1 MRFIKPSR
9 VSGTIDAP
17 PSKSM
22 MQRAVIA
29 AALSDGETLI
39 TNPSFCDDALAAMRV
54 VEALGAKV
62 KREEGGVRITGMPK
76 PGTGNRKPDAG
87 GGVLD
92 CGESGTLMRMISA
105 VAALYD
111 REFTITGRG
120 SLMKRP
126 VGMIEKPLR
135 MLGAECSTNG
145 GFPPLKVRGPLQGGK
160 VEVDGSE
167 SSQFVSGLL
176 LALPLCTEDSELN
189 ALGLKSREYV
199 GMTWETLTRFGVR
212 IEKDMHVKPRE
223 RRDRYFIK
231 GGQRYRAGKFRVDG
245 DWSGAA
251 FLLVA
256 GAIAGEA
263 EVRQLGF
270 GQPDSAIM
278 DALFDAGAKTELECD
293 VARVKGGKL
302 RAFEFD
308 ASDCPDLFPPLAVL
322 ACNCE
327 GTSVIRGASRLRH
340 KESDRA
346 AVLAQELGGLG
357 ADIKVIG
364 DRMEVSGGK
373 LRGGRMNPHGDH
385 RIAMAAAAAALNS
398 EKGVE
403 IEDEDCVS
411 KSYPGFFEDLE
422 KLVER

>member
-9 VSGTIDAP
+9 ISGRIDAP

-29 AALSDGETLI
+29 AALADGETLI
-39 TNPSFCDDALAAMRV
+39 TNPSFCEDALAAMRV

-62 KREEGGVRITGMPK
+62 KREEGGVRIAGR
-76 PGTGNRKPDAG
+76 GGPDGKGRLLETG

-111 REFTITGRG
+111 REFTITGLG

-145 GFPPLKVRGPLQGGK
+145 GVPPLRVRGPLQGGN

-176 LALPLCTEDSELN
+176 LALPLCREDSEII
-189 ALGLKSREYV
+189 AKDLKSKAYVDMTLSMLFQFGIKAWSDDKRGRFMIHGAQAYRPREYN
-199 GMTWETLTRFGVR
+199 
-212 IEKDMHVKPRE
+212 
-223 RRDRYFIK
+223 
-231 GGQRYRAGKFRVDG
+231 VDG

-251 FLLVA
+251 FMLVA
-256 GAIAGEA
+256 GAIAGEV
-263 EVRQLGF
+263 EVRNLGS
-270 GQPDSAIM
+270 GIQPDQAIKSV
-278 DALFDAGAKTELECD
+278 LLEAGAGVESEGEA
-293 VARVKGGKL
+293 VRVMKRPLK
-302 RAFEFD
+302 AFEYD
-308 ASDCPDLFPPLAVL
+308 ATGSPDLFPPLAVL

-346 AVLAQELGGLG
+346 AVLAEELGNIG
-357 ADIKVIG
+357 ADIKVSG
-364 DRMEVSGGK
+364 DRMEIRGRK
-373 LRGGRMNPHGDH
+373 LAGGRVNPRGDH

-411 KSYPGFFEDLE
+411 KSYPGFFKDLGM
-422 KLVER
+422 LVER